1 MLSSLTD
8 KSPLLKGLLDFVF
21 PPLCLGCGE
30 FNDNHPVICESC
42 RSKIDAYEHP
52 ICLNCF
58 ELIPDAKG
66 CPICR
71 DKYVPL
77 FAYGNYVSPLQEI
90 IIRFKFKGITTPA
103 ALFASLLYEQF
114 QKQLQS
120 LKAEMLIPV
129 PLYPSH
135 EKHRGYNQA
144 ALFAEQLAELL
155 DLQVR
160 KDILFRVEKRKP
172 QAKLKFERR
181 VENIKGA
188 FTVAEEAEND
198 ERVILVDD
206 VVTSGATAKE
216 AKRELEEAGYRV
228 CAVVAIA
235 HGR

>member
-30 FNDNHPVICESC
+30 FNDNRPVICESC
-42 RSKIDAYEHP
+42 RSKIDTYEHP

-58 ELIPDAKG
+58 ETLPGAQN
-66 CPICR
+66 CPVCR
-71 DKYVPL
+71 EKSAPL
-77 FAYGNYVSPLQEI
+77 FAYGDYASPLQDI
-90 IIRFKFKGITTPA
+90 IIQFKFRGITSPA
-103 ALFASLLYEQF
+103 TLFAPLLYKQF
-114 QKQLQS
+114 QRQLQS

-129 PLYPSH
+129 PLYPSR

-155 DLQVR
+155 DLPVS
-160 KDILFRVEKRKP
+160 KDLLFRVEKRKP
-172 QAKLKFERR
+172 QAKLKFEKRA
-181 VENIKGA
+181 ENIKGA
-188 FTVAEEAEND
+188 FTVAEEAEKGG
-198 ERVILVDD
+198 RVILVDD
-206 VVTSGATAKE
+206 VVTSGATATE
-216 AKRELEEAGYRV
+216 ARNELEKAGYRV

>member
-1 MLSSLTD
+1 MLSNLTD
-8 KSPLLKGLLDFVF
+8 KSPLLKGLLDFVL

-30 FNDNHPVICESC
+30 FNDNHPGICESC
-42 RSKIDAYEHP
+42 RRKIDAYEHP

-58 ELIPDAKG
+58 ETLPNAQN
-66 CPICR
+66 CPVCR
-71 DKYVPL
+71 EKSVPL
-77 FAYGNYVSPLQEI
+77 FAYGNYASPLQDI
-90 IIRFKFKGITTPA
+90 IIQFKFRGITLPA
-103 ALFASLLYEQF
+103 TLFAPLLYEQF

-120 LKAEMLIPV
+120 LKAALLVPV
-129 PLYPSH
+129 PLYPSR
-135 EKHRGYNQA
+135 EKRRGYNQA
-144 ALFAEQLAELL
+144 ALFAEQLAQLL
-155 DLQVR
+155 DLPVR

-188 FTVAEEAEND
+188 FTVAEEAESG

-206 VVTSGATAKE
+206 VVTSGATATE
-216 AKRELEEAGYRV
+216 ARNELEKAGYKV

>member
-21 PPLCLGCGE
+21 PPLCLGCGT
-30 FNDNHPVICESC
+30 FNDDYPGVCKSC
-42 RSKIDAYEHP
+42 LKKIDTYEHP

-58 ELIPDAKG
+58 ETLPGAQN
-66 CPICR
+66 CPVCQE
-71 DKYVPL
+71 KSVPL
-77 FAYGNYVSPLQEI
+77 FAYGNYASPIQDI
-90 IIRFKFKGITTPA
+90 IIQFKFRGITTPA
-103 ALFASLLYEQF
+103 ALFAPLLYEQF

-120 LKAEMLIPV
+120 LKTGMLIPV
-129 PLYPSH
+129 PLYPSR
-135 EKHRGYNQA
+135 EKRRGYNQA
-144 ALFAEQLAELL
+144 ALFAEQLAQLL
-155 DLQVR
+155 DLPVR

-172 QAKLKFERR
+172 QAKLKLERR
-181 VENIKGA
+181 AENIKGA
-188 FTVAEEAEND
+188 FAVAEEAENG

-216 AKRELEEAGYRV
+216 AKRELEKAGYRV

>member
-21 PPLCLGCGE
+21 PPLCLGCGA
-30 FNDNHPVICESC
+30 FNPHHAAVCEGCLQS
-42 RSKIDAYEHP
+42 IDTYDHP
-52 ICLNCF
+52 ICLSCF

-77 FAYGNYVSPLQEI
+77 FAYGNYASPLQEI

-103 ALFASLLYEQF
+103 ALFAPLLYEQF

-129 PLYPSH
+129 PLYPSR

-155 DLQVR
+155 DLPVR
-160 KDILFRVEKRKP
+160 KDIIFRVEKRKP

-188 FTVAEEAEND
+188 FTVAEEAENS

-206 VVTSGATAKE
+206 VVTSGATATE
-216 AKRELEEAGYRV
+216 ARNELEKAEYKV